1 MGTVYTTSEHH
12 EFPSFTI
19 GAKIKNQ
26 SYNDQVKQGG
36 KNKMKMKELNS
47 IQEEYE
53 RKKT

>member
-26 SYNDQVKQGG
+26 SCNDQVKQGG
-36 KNKMKMKELNS
+36 KNKKKMKELNS